1 MRWIYVK
8 SARRRR
14 VNPLL
19 ALYRWRY
26 ELGLLAMVVALVQ
39 LGRAVH
45 PALPGAIVLC
55 VVVLLAVWP
64 PARRAVGD
72 RIRSVVAQHRLRSAF
87 HELALTTWA
96 GRAPAIIWSAPCP
109 DGLRVHVLCP
119 AGIAAGDLREVRE
132 QLAAACFAAD
142 VRVER
147 DPRHATVVVLVV
159 VARIPPS
166 GPPVAGPIPY
176 GGT

>member
-14 VNPLL
+14 ANPLL

-26 ELGLLAMVVALVQ
+26 EIGLLAVVVMLVQ
-39 LGRAVH
+39 LGRTVH
-45 PALPGAIVLC
+45 WALPAVIVLC
-55 VVVLLAVWP
+55 VVAVLIAWP

-72 RIRSVVAQHRLRSAF
+72 RMRSVVVQHRLRTAF
-87 HELALTTWA
+87 RELALTTWA
-96 GRAPAIIWSAPCP
+96 GRTPAIVWSAPCP
-109 DGLRVHVLCP
+109 EGLRVHVLCP
-119 AGIAAGDLREVRE
+119 AGIAAGDLQEVRE

-147 DPRHATVVVLVV
+147 DPRHATVVVLVIV
-159 VARIPPS
+159 TRV
-166 GPPVAGPIPY
+166 PVP
-176 GGT
+176 

>member
-14 VNPLL
+14 ANPLL

-26 ELGLLAMVVALVQ
+26 EIGLLAVAVMFVQ
-39 LGRAVH
+39 LGRTVH
-45 PALPGAIVLC
+45 WALPAAIALC
-55 VVVLLAVWP
+55 VVAVLIAWP

-72 RIRSVVAQHRLRSAF
+72 RMRSVAVQHRLRSAF
-87 HELALTTWA
+87 RELALTTWA
-96 GRAPAIIWSAPCP
+96 GRTPAIVWSSPCP
-109 DGLRVHVLCP
+109 EGLRVHVLCP
-119 AGIAAGDLREVRE
+119 AGTAADDLEEVRE

-159 VARIPPS
+159 VTRV
-166 GPPVAGPIPY
+166 PVP
-176 GGT
+176 

>member
-14 VNPLL
+14 ANPLL

-45 PALPGAIVLC
+45 PALPVAIVLC
-55 VVVLLAVWP
+55 VVAVITAWP
-64 PARRAVGD
+64 PVRRAVGD
-72 RIRSVVAQHRLRSAF
+72 RMRSVVVQHRLRSAF
-87 HELALTTWA
+87 HEVALTTWA
-96 GRAPAIIWSAPCP
+96 GRVPAILWSAPCP
-109 DGLRVHVLCP
+109 EGLRVHVLCP
-119 AGIAAGDLREVRE
+119 AGIAAGDLHEVRE

-159 VARIPPS
+159 VTRVPPS
-166 GPPVAGPIPY
+166 GPAVPGPIPY
-176 GGT
+176 VGT